1 MSKFTQTLDRIEQLL
16 VSMTKRVEK
25 IRQLSE
31 AGMYQAC
38 QVQLLRLEESA
49 ERLALLTRAL
59 PCYTGAR
66 SAPEDVLQIIKDV
79 IPVKIGFTEEGWF
92 CLQIPRLLP
101 RKESGSVN
109 YLRGFLLP
117 AMEEFFCNKPL
128 IRYPKCVLIYRHV
141 YVKDYPE
148 RQYRDHDNIEI
159 NLVSDTV
166 ALYTMPDDNPLVCNH
181 FYCSA
186 AGDSERTEVYV
197 VPQESFAQW
206 LRREKNMP
214 DEGVVL
220 FETPPITAE
229 KDT

>member
-1 MSKFTQTLDRIEQLL
+1 MSRFQQTLDRVDQLL
-16 VSMTKRVEK
+16 ESMIKRIEK
-25 IRQLSE
+25 IRQLYD

-38 QVQLLRLEESA
+38 QVQLLRLEESS
-49 ERLALLTRAL
+49 ERLTQLTRAL

-92 CLQIPRLLP
+92 CIQIPRLLP
-101 RKESGSVN
+101 KKESGSVN

-117 AMEEFFCNKPL
+117 AMEEFFQDKPL

-141 YVKDYPE
+141 YAKDYPE
-148 RQYRDHDNIEI
+148 RQYRDHDNIEV

-197 VPQESFAQW
+197 VPQKDFPHW
-206 LRREKNMP
+206 LKEEKSMP
-214 DEGVVL
+214 AGGVIL
-220 FETPPITAE
+220 YENPPVPPQ

>member
-1 MSKFTQTLDRIEQLL
+1 MSRFQQTLDRVDQLL
-16 VSMTKRVEK
+16 ENMIKRIEK
-25 IRQLSE
+25 IRQLYD

-38 QVQLLRLEESA
+38 QVQLLRLEESS
-49 ERLALLTRAL
+49 ERLTLLTRAL

-92 CLQIPRLLP
+92 CIQIPQLLP
-101 RKESGSVN
+101 KKESGSVN

-117 AMEEFFCNKPL
+117 AMEEFFRDKPL
-128 IRYPKCVLIYRHV
+128 IRYPRCVLIYRHV
-141 YVKDYPE
+141 YSKDYPE
-148 RQYRDHDNIEI
+148 RQYRDHDNIEV

-181 FYCSA
+181 FYCSS
-186 AGDSERTEVYV
+186 AGDPERTEVYV
-197 VPQESFAQW
+197 VPQRDFPQW
-206 LRREKNMP
+206 LKEEKNIP
-214 DEGVVL
+214 DGGFALYENSPFL
-220 FETPPITAE
+220 AE

>member
-1 MSKFTQTLDRIEQLL
+1 MSRFQQTLDRVDQLL
-16 VSMTKRVEK
+16 ESMIKRIEK
-25 IRQLSE
+25 IRQLYD

-38 QVQLLRLEESA
+38 QVQLLRLEESS
-49 ERLALLTRAL
+49 ERLTLLTRAL

-92 CLQIPRLLP
+92 CIQIPRLLP
-101 RKESGSVN
+101 KKESGSVN

-117 AMEEFFCNKPL
+117 AMEEFFRDKPL

-141 YVKDYPE
+141 YSKDYPE
-148 RQYRDHDNIEI
+148 RQYRDHDNIEV

-186 AGDSERTEVYV
+186 TGDFERTEVYV
-197 VPQESFAQW
+197 VPQKAFPQW
-206 LRREKNMP
+206 LKEEKNMP
-214 DEGVVL
+214 TGGVIL
-220 FETPPITAE
+220 YENPPILPQ